1 MKTLLRVSCLNCK
14 EVKSVNPKGNPEC
27 SLEGLMM
34 KLKFLYFGHLI
45 RKASSLEKNLK
56 LGKIEGKR
64 RRVWQRM
71 RWLDNITGK
80 GYEFEQTPED
90 SDGQGNLMCC
100 SPWGHKELDTT

>member
-1 MKTLLRVSCLNCK
+1 M
-14 EVKSVNPKGNPEC
+14 
-27 SLEGLMM
+27 
-34 KLKFLYFGHLI
+34 
-45 RKASSLEKNLK
+45 